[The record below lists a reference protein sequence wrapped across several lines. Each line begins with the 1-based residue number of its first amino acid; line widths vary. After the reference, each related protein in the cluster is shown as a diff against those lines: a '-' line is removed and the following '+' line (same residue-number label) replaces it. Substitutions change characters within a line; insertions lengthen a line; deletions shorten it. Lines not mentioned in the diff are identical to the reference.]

1 VPQQESAPNLPPSAL
16 SDSEIG
22 RLWAKHFATHRD
34 NPDSCQIC
42 FGICAIIEADAARLN
57 TPIRSE
63 RIDEVLKTVAIRRE
77 KFDQV
82 KAEKTQVDAQG
93 LLYPKPRA

>member
-1 VPQQESAPNLPPSAL
+1 MPSRAL

-22 RLWAKHFATHRD
+22 HLWAKHFARHRD

-57 TPIRSE
+57 APTRSE

-77 KFDQV
+77 EFDQV
-82 KAEKTQVDAQG
+82 KAEKVQVDARG
-93 LLYPKPRA
+93 LLYPKPQT